1 MLGCLCRK
9 KLVQVYS
16 GMPCR
21 KELLSDLKING
32 HLVLITGVD
41 GVLETLRFS
50 PLFLFLFNPTAPV
63 LGLFDQME
71 MLRKYDINK
80 KMIFWRWPLSPR
92 GTARSCCCFWF
103 LWQEECQD
111 LSLCHNLCIEGS
123 WQTWQYVAL
132 LPGSTRTN
140 KSANHGYGRETWKTN
155 SRSEMVWGSHPPL
168 HLKK

>member
-9 KLVQVYS
+9 KRVQVYS

-71 MLRKYDINK
+71 MLLRYDINK
-80 KMIFWRWPLSPR
+80 KMIF
-92 GTARSCCCFWF
+92 
-103 LWQEECQD
+103 
-111 LSLCHNLCIEGS
+111 
-123 WQTWQYVAL
+123 
-132 LPGSTRTN
+132 
-140 KSANHGYGRETWKTN
+140 
-155 SRSEMVWGSHPPL
+155 
-168 HLKK
+168 